1 MGRRQTIDRNAVLD
15 AAEAVIRDKGING
28 LTIEAVARAGGI
40 SKGGVQYCFGSR
52 DAMVRAMVQ
61 RWEGEFDAEVAA
73 IPGNDGSVA
82 GQVRAH
88 VAATA
93 QSGLA
98 SADRA
103 AVMLAAMSASADQR
117 TEARAWYTSRL
128 REIAASPQPDR
139 DGLRLAFLATEG
151 VFLLRS
157 FGLLDMTDG
166 EWDDIFGDIAAL
178 AASAAGEGP
187 AA

>member
-15 AAEAVIRDKGING
+15 AAEAVIREKGINS

-52 DAMVRAMVQ
+52 DAMIRAMVQ
-61 RWEGEFDAEVAA
+61 RWEAEFDAEVAGM
-73 IPGNDGSVA
+73 PENDGTLA

-103 AVMLAAMSASADQR
+103 AVMLAAMSMSDGERA
-117 TEARAWYTSRL
+117 EARSWYTVRL
-128 REIAASPQPDR
+128 REIAAS
-139 DGLRLAFLATEG
+139 GAGAGALRMAFLATEG

-157 FGLLDMTDG
+157 FGLLDMKDA
-166 EWDDIFGDIAAL
+166 EWDDIFKDI
-178 AASAAGEGP
+178 AASAAPPSSE
-187 AA
+187 

>member
-15 AAEAVIRDKGING
+15 AAEAVIREKGINS

-52 DAMVRAMVQ
+52 DAMIRAMID
-61 RWEGEFDAEVAA
+61 RWEAEFDGEVAA
-73 IPGNDGSVA
+73 MPENDGTVA

-103 AVMLAAMSASADQR
+103 AVMLAALSMSAGQR
-117 TEARAWYTSRL
+117 AEARTWYTARL
-128 REIAASPQPDR
+128 REIAASGVDA
-139 DGLRLAFLATEG
+139 GALRLAFLATEG

-157 FGLLDMTDG
+157 FGLVDMDDA
-166 EWDDIFGDIAAL
+166 EWDAIFRDIAAT
-178 AASAAGEGP
+178 AAADDGAG
-187 AA
+187 AKT